1 MSNYI
6 AILVAAA
13 ITLVLFLIIY
23 RWTKKVAGWIWLGI
37 FMISY
42 PSVSELLNASSIVWS
57 IVGIA
62 SLFIGILL
70 VVRGIFQKAPVKS
83 GS

>member
-1 MSNYI
+1 MSNYV
-6 AILVAAA
+6 AILIAAA

-23 RWTKKVAGWIWLGI
+23 RWTKKVTGWIWLGI

-42 PSVSELLNASSIVWS
+42 PSVSELLNADSMVWA

-70 VVRGIFQKAPVKS
+70 VVKGVFQRIPAKS
-83 GS
+83 EG